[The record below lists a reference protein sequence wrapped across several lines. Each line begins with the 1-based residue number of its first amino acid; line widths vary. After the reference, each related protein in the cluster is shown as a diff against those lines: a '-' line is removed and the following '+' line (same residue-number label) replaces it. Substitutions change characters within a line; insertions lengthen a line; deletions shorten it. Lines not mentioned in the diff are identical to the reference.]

1 MMMTFSLQRITLYVG
16 GLVLLLLTTT
26 ACDSQLQLEPQQS
39 ISEDQALSSPDNVE
53 TVLVGAYE
61 LAGDYD
67 LYGGQYAM
75 LADLAASAEVG
86 GDLTWTGTFEEPRQ
100 VWIKTI
106 LVSNG
111 FIADQWLDS
120 YELIN
125 VSNNVLAGADL
136 IEDQALQEQIR
147 GEALFLRAAA
157 HFELVRAFAKPYSA
171 GNPANL
177 TGVPIITEPTRG
189 VDEESNLPRASV
201 QAVYDQ
207 VISDLT
213 TARDLLPENN
223 SRGATALYANTYAAS
238 AMLSRVYLNKG
249 DYVGARDE
257 ANRVIENGP
266 YQLAVDGDGLY
277 DINSVFENLGDRFSD
292 EVIYGIRFSS
302 QDNGDNS
309 LQVFYGSED
318 FNGRGDI
325 TVNDT
330 HVARYED
337 DDVRGDYFFVDSD
350 AVRRTLKWQ
359 NQNTNTPVIRL
370 AEMYLTRAEANL
382 REGTSVGAPPLEDY
396 NAIHMRAGLPEA
408 MSVTVDD
415 ILAERRLELAFE
427 GQLLHDLRRTQRDVA
442 GGFAFDA
449 NELVYPIPQ
458 REIDTNTNPDF
469 TQNPGYGS

>member
-26 ACDSQLQLEPQQS
+26 ACDSQLQLEPRQS
-39 ISEDQALSSPDNVE
+39 ISEDAALSSPDNVE
-53 TVLVGAYE
+53 TVLVGGYE

-86 GDLTWTGTFEEPRQ
+86 GDITWTGTFEEPRQ
-100 VWIKTI
+100 VWTKTI

-136 IEDQALQEQIR
+136 IEDQPLQDQIR

-157 HFELVRAFAKPYSA
+157 HFELVRAYAQPYNA
-171 GNPANL
+171 GNPSSL

-189 VDEESNLPRASV
+189 IEEETNVPRASV

-213 TARDLLPENN
+213 TARDLLPEDN

-238 AMLSRVYLNKG
+238 AMLARVYLNQG
-249 DYVGARDE
+249 DYANARDA

-266 YQLAVDGDGLY
+266 YQLAVDENGLY
-277 DINSVFENLGDRFSD
+277 DLDAVFENLGDSFSS

-302 QDNGDNS
+302 QDNADNS
-309 LQVFYGSED
+309 LQIFYGSED
-318 FNGRGDI
+318 LNGRGDI
-325 TVNDT
+325 TVNDL
-330 HVARYED
+330 HVERYED
-337 DDVRGDYFFVDSD
+337 DDVRGAYFFVDSD
-350 AVRRTLKWQ
+350 EVRRTLKWQ
-359 NQNTNTPVIRL
+359 NENTNTPVLRL
-370 AEMYLTRAEANL
+370 GEMYLTRAEANL
-382 REGTSVGAPPLEDY
+382 REGTSVGATPLEDY
-396 NAIHMRAGLPEA
+396 NAIHTRAGLAEA
-408 MSVTVDD
+408 TSVTVDE

-442 GGFAFDA
+442 GFAFNA

>member
-1 MMMTFSLQRITLYVG
+1 MMMTFSFQRITLYVG
-16 GLVLLLLTTT
+16 ALVLLLLTTT

-39 ISEDQALSSPDNVE
+39 ISEDAALSSPDNVQ

-75 LADLAASAEVG
+75 LSDLAASAEVG
-86 GDLTWTGTFEEPRQ
+86 GDLSWTGTFEEPRQ
-100 VWIKTI
+100 VWTKTI

-111 FIADQWLDS
+111 FIEDQWLDS

-125 VSNNVLAGADL
+125 VSNNVLAGTEL
-136 IEDQALQEQIR
+136 IEDQALQNQIR

-157 HFELVRAFAKPYSA
+157 HFELVRAYAQPYSA
-171 GNPANL
+171 GNPSNL

-189 VDEESNLPRASV
+189 VGEETNVARASV
-201 QAVYDQ
+201 QDVYDQ

-213 TARDLLPENN
+213 TARDLLPEDN
-223 SRGATALYANTYAAS
+223 SRGATGLYANTYVAS
-238 AMLSRVYLNKG
+238 AMLSRVYLNQG
-249 DYVGARDE
+249 NYAGARDE

-266 YQLAVDGDGLY
+266 YQLALDDNGLY
-277 DINSVFENLGDRFSD
+277 ALNAVFENVGDAFSS

-309 LQVFYGSED
+309 LQLFYGSED
-318 FNGRGDI
+318 FNGRGDVTI
-325 TVNDT
+325 NDP
-330 HVARYED
+330 HVALYED
-337 DDVRGDYFFVDSD
+337 DDIRGDYFFVDSD

-359 NQNTNTPVIRL
+359 NENANTPVLRL
-370 AEMYLTRAEANL
+370 GEMYLTRAESNL
-382 REGTSVGAPPLEDY
+382 REGTSVGAPPLDDY
-396 NAIHMRAGLPEA
+396 NTIHMRAGLPEA
-408 MSVTVDD
+408 TSVTIDD
-415 ILAERRLELAFE
+415 ILSERRLELAFE

-442 GGFAFDA
+442 NFAFDA
-449 NELVYPIPQ
+449 NALVYPIPQ